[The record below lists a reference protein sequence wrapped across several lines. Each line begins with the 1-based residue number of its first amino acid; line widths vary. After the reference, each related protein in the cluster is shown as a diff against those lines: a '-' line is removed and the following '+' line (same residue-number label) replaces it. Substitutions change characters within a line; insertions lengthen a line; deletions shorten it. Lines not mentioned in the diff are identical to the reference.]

1 MDAMSVAS
9 RSGEPF
15 VPLPIVSERSKVS
28 ELEAR
33 HGLRNVLIVAFVAAI
48 TLLPIM
54 IFGIPNGAD
63 LPNHLRFA
71 LPFYESLQAGH
82 FHPGWLAESNYGLG
96 DPRFI
101 FYPPGL
107 YYLLSASRMLTGEW
121 YSASILTFIV
131 LSVAGGL
138 GAYFWARTVFDSRIA
153 MWAGILYVL
162 APYRLNELYQAS
174 LLSEYAACSILPF
187 AFAFVERVI
196 KRKSIYDVAGLGAS
210 YALMILTHLPT
221 AVIGSIALAIYALL
235 RVYAR
240 KAGSDQPL
248 KSLREDVLAPL
259 GRLAVGI
266 ILGLAASSFFWTWM
280 LSELSWIK
288 GSSSDPNP
296 YYDYRLNFL
305 FSPSALTNR
314 NTWYGNILALAAIG
328 FLLPGIA
335 FIIGS
340 FKRDKS
346 NRPLN
351 AAFVLLLLTFL
362 MATSLSQPVWAVI
375 PKLSEVQFPW
385 RWLSITSLMGALVF
399 AGSIPKWKERFRAK
413 LRPRDFA
420 VALAF
425 ALSLVFTGTQI
436 IQEGDYIDR
445 AKFEPMAQDVRGA
458 VSFKDWL
465 PLSARDF
472 MNVQKMS
479 AKVDAGARPVI
490 INTWEA
496 ERRTFHL
503 GAGAENTLR
512 VRTYFYPLWQ
522 AKADGQVLATTATA
536 DGLLLISAP
545 TQAADI
551 ELSFEQPLSVHLFE
565 LLSTISWVLIIGSLL
580 SVFIKTRRSRSY
592 LRASQTVYP

>member
-1 MDAMSVAS
+1 MKSTLLTGMFAAPIAFVLNREHISDQAGHPDVRDAF
-9 RSGEPF
+9 F
-15 VPLPIVSERSKVS
+15 VS
-28 ELEAR
+28 
-33 HGLRNVLIVAFVAAI
+33 IVAGLAV
-48 TLLPIM
+48 LPIM
-54 IFGIPNGAD
+54 IFGMPNGAD

-71 LPFYESLQAGH
+71 LPFYESLLSGH

-107 YYLLSASRMLTGEW
+107 YYLLSAFRMLTGEW

-153 MWAGILYVL
+153 KWAGILYVL

-187 AFAFVERVI
+187 VFAFVERVI

-210 YALMILTHLPT
+210 YALLILTHLPT
-221 AVIGSIALAIYALL
+221 AVIGSIALAIYGLL
-235 RVYAR
+235 RVHAK
-240 KAGSDQPL
+240 KAGSGRSSNSP
-248 KSLREDVLAPL
+248 RAHVLAAL
-259 GRLAVGI
+259 GRLALGAI
-266 ILGLAASSFFWTWM
+266 SGLAASSFFWAPM

-288 GSSSDPNP
+288 SNTVDPNP

-328 FLLPGIA
+328 FLLPGVA

-346 NRPLN
+346 NRALN
-351 AAFVLLLLTFL
+351 AAFALLLLTFL
-362 MATSLSQPVWAVI
+362 MATSLSRPVWAVI

-399 AGSIPKWKERFRAK
+399 AGSIPKWKERFRTK

-445 AKFEPMAQDVRGA
+445 AKFEAMTQDVRGA

-465 PLSARDF
+465 PVAARDF

-479 AKVDAGARPVI
+479 AKVDAGARPVTI
-490 INTWEA
+490 SRWEA
-496 ERRTFHL
+496 ERRIFHL
-503 GAGAENTLR
+503 GAGTENTLR
-512 VRTYFYPLWQ
+512 VRTYFYPRWK
-522 AKADGQVLATTATA
+522 AKAGGGVLPTTATA
-536 DGLLLISAP
+536 DGLLLISVP

-551 ELSFEQPLSVHLFE
+551 ELTFEQPLRVHLFE
-565 LLSTISWVLIIGSLL
+565 LVSTMSWVLIIGSLV
-580 SVFIKTRRSRSY
+580 SVSIKARRSRSY
-592 LRASQTVYP
+592 LAASQTVYP